1 MDKEKTRVSRDSFL
15 NFFFI
20 EKKNVFFSIVLK
32 KKYIHILSTNKS
44 SARK

>member
-20 EKKNVFFSIVLK
+20 EKKNVFFFDRTK
-32 KKYIHILSTNKS
+32 KKKNTYI
-44 SARK
+44 